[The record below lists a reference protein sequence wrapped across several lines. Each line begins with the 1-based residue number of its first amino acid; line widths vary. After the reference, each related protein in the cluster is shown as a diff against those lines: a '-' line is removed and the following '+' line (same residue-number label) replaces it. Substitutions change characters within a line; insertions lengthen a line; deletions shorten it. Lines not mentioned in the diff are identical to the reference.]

1 MTQPTSAKRVL
12 KPSPAIRGQALIDDW
27 RRSGLSRSAYARQ
40 HQVGAHLLTYWSKR
54 LLGPMPAPAGTAVSV
69 AKTAIIDFVQ
79 VPSAGHRSA
88 AAPPAAPT
96 SSLEIR
102 LSCGALIRVA
112 PGVDP
117 ALLRL
122 VVRTLEESPC

>member
-27 RRSGLSRSAYARQ
+27 RRSGLSRSAYAHQ

-54 LLGPMPAPAGTAVSV
+54 LLGPVPVPAGTAVSV
-69 AKTAIIDFVQ
+69 AKITDSVQ
-79 VPSAGHRSA
+79 VPIAGPRA
-88 AAPPAAPT
+88 VAAPPAAPT

-112 PGVDP
+112 SGVDP

>member
-54 LLGPMPAPAGTAVSV
+54 LLGPVPSSAEVAVSV
-69 AKTAIIDFVQ
+69 AKIAITDFVQ
-79 VPSAGHRSA
+79 VPIAGHRSV

>member
-54 LLGPMPAPAGTAVSV
+54 LLGPVPASAGVAVSV
-69 AKTAIIDFVQ
+69 AKTAITDFVQ
-79 VPSAGHRSA
+79 VPIAGHRTPKRTTA
-88 AAPPAAPT
+88 Y
-96 SSLEIR
+96 LEN
-102 LSCGALIRVA
+102 
-112 PGVDP
+112 
-117 ALLRL
+117 
-122 VVRTLEESPC
+122 T

>member
-54 LLGPMPAPAGTAVSV
+54 LLGPVPSSAEVPVSV
-69 AKTAIIDFVQ
+69 AKPAITDFVQ
-79 VPSAGHRSA
+79 VPIVGHRSTAAPA
-88 AAPPAAPT
+88 AAST

-112 PGVDP
+112 SGVDP